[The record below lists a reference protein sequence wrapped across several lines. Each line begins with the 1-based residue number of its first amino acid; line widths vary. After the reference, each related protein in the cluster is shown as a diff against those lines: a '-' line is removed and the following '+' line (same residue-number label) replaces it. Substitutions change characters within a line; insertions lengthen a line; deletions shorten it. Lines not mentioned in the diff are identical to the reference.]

1 MATSPDAWA
10 MGFSDSF
17 VAAHGRITR
26 ENPVSEGV
34 LFSEW
39 TLADTFFIPLETQ

>member
-10 MGFSDSF
+10 MDFSDSF
-17 VAAHGRITR
+17 VAAFERITR
-26 ENPVSEGV
+26 GNPVSKGV

-39 TLADTFFIPLETQ
+39 TRADTFFIPLETQ